1 MKRIHDFSS
10 FSKIYEAEEAKEKPY
25 LGLLKQILSYI
36 NTSYMSQLKLTGDPY
51 DAKIIG
57 DLDSV
62 AKAPGVDSYKKIL
75 ANVKS
80 AVDKDS
86 AEAKVAGESWTA
98 AGEKFIAAL
107 GKIIEKLPNNKEEI
121 EKSITDFINI
131 QKQNL
136 QSSSKEN
143 DLKKE
148 VEQALSKKNESFEYI
163 NEGIFTGKKGRI
175 KDISKEITV
184 VMSIL
189 KDMSA
194 IPGMEG
200 EAKKYQDEVTKLSA
214 EVGKM
219 VDMKGKDIDG
229 DRLKEIGAR
238 ISEIPTLL
246 TKKSEGLA
254 KEDET
259 NKEAAALFVDALK
272 SLESATE
279 NDKKFVEKAKVE
291 KEAEDNWN
299 KSAKDAIG
307 FKGTIKMEDVKGKK
321 NKTVKSFQQEVIK
334 KFKDIIKGSED
345 FKKFTD
351 GKFAGDGYFG
361 DNTAKIIKGLK
372 AGFGMDDKTSDI
384 TDEFLNKV
392 FSYSGATQQS
402 KNIAPEAEGL
412 ANARIGESFS
422 FGRFKSFT
430 DFEQINEAKV
440 KFDVNKFLEATG
452 GKKAE
457 EKKKDLPTPSELLD
471 ELKKNVEEVYTDNKE
486 GIDYIL
492 GKDFEP
498 SEEGKKMFRT
508 IFRTSWDN
516 FSKYNETQKKNT
528 VAMGLKSTI
537 MPTTGVKKGIDKDL
551 LDIYLKKE
559 DEKK

>member
-1 MKRIHDFSS
+1 MKRIYDFSS
-10 FSKIYEAEEAKEKPY
+10 FSKIYEAEENKEKPY

-36 NTSYMSQLKLTGDPY
+36 NTSYMSQLKLTEDPY
-51 DAKIIG
+51 DAKIIT

-121 EKSITDFINI
+121 EKSITDFINV

-148 VEQALSKKNESFEYI
+148 VEQALSKKNESFEYL
-163 NEGIFTGKKGRI
+163 NEGVFSGKKGKI

-194 IPGMEG
+194 IPGMQ
-200 EAKKYQDEVTKLSA
+200 ADVKKYQDEVNQLSA

-219 VDMKGKDIDG
+219 VDMKRKDIDG
-229 DRLKEIGAR
+229 DRLEEIAAK

-246 TKKSEGLA
+246 SKKSEDLA

-259 NKEAAALFVDALK
+259 NKEAASLFVDALK
-272 SLESATE
+272 SLEAATE
-279 NDKKFVEKAKVE
+279 NDKKFVEKAKEE
-291 KEAEDNWN
+291 KETEDNWN

-307 FKGTIKMEDVKGKK
+307 FKGTVKQDDVKGKK
-321 NKTVKSFQQEVIK
+321 NQVVKSFQEEVIR

-345 FKKFTD
+345 FKKFAE

-372 AGFGMDDKTSDI
+372 AGFGIDDKTSDI

-392 FSYSGATQQS
+392 FSYAGSTKQ
-402 KNIAPEAEGL
+402 N
-412 ANARIGESFS
+412 ESLS

-452 GKKAE
+452 EKKEE
-457 EKKKDLPTPSELLD
+457 EKKKDLPTPGELLD
-471 ELKKNVEEVYTDNKE
+471 ELKKNVEEVYSDNKE
-486 GIDYIL
+486 GVDYLL

-498 SEEGKKMFRT
+498 SEEGKKLFRT
-508 IFRTSWDN
+508 IFRTTWDN
-516 FSKYNETQKKNT
+516 FSKYNDIQKKNT

-559 DEKK
+559 GEKK

>member
-1 MKRIHDFSS
+1 MKRIYDFSS
-10 FSKIYEAEEAKEKPY
+10 FAKLYEAEEKKEKTY

-36 NTSYMSQLKLTGDPY
+36 NTAYMSQLKLTGDPY

-80 AVDKDS
+80 AVDS
-86 AEAKVAGESWTA
+86 ESPEAKSAGEAWSA
-98 AGEKFIAAL
+98 AGDKFVAAL
-107 GKIIEKLPNNKEEI
+107 GKIIEKLPDNKEEI
-121 EKSITDFINI
+121 GKSITDFVNL

-136 QSSSKEN
+136 QKSSQEN

-148 VEQALSKKNESFEYI
+148 VESAQKKNEGYSYFSDEVI
-163 NEGIFTGKKGRI
+163 NEGIFSGKKGKI
-175 KDISKEITV
+175 KDIAKEITV
-184 VMSIL
+184 VNSIL

-194 IPGMEG
+194 IQGMEN
-200 EAKKYQDEVTKLSA
+200 EVKKYQDEVTKISA

-219 VDMKGKDIDG
+219 VDMKRKDIDG
-229 DRLKEIGAR
+229 DRLEELVAR

-246 TKKSEGLA
+246 TKKSEELA
-254 KEDET
+254 KEDAT

-279 NDKKFVEKAKVE
+279 KDKAFVEKAKEE
-291 KEAEDNWN
+291 KEKEDSWN

-321 NKTVKSFQQEVIK
+321 DKTVKAFQEEVIRS
-334 KFKDIIKGSED
+334 FKDVIKGSED

-372 AGFGMDDKTSDI
+372 AGFGMKDNSSDI
-384 TDEFLNKV
+384 TDEFLNNV
-392 FSYSGATQQS
+392 FSFKPAEK
-402 KNIAPEAEGL
+402 KNESVSYG
-412 ANARIGESFS
+412 RFQSFS
-422 FGRFKSFT
+422 SF
-430 DFEQINEAKV
+430 ESINEAKV

-452 GKKAE
+452 EKKAE
-457 EKKKDLPTPSELLD
+457 EKKDLPTPGELLD
-471 ELKKNVEEVYTDNKE
+471 KLKKTVEDVYNDNKE
-486 GIDYIL
+486 GVDYIL

-498 SEEGKKMFRT
+498 SEEGKKLFRT

-516 FSKYNETQKKNT
+516 FSKYNDVQKKNT

-537 MPTTGVKKGIDKDL
+537 MPTTGVEKGIDKDL
-551 LDIYLKKE
+551 IDIYLKKE
-559 DEKK
+559 GEKK

>member
-1 MKRIHDFSS
+1 MKRIYDFSS
-10 FSKIYEAEEAKEKPY
+10 FSKIYEAEENKEKPY

-36 NTSYMSQLKLTGDPY
+36 NTSYMSQLKLTEDPY
-51 DAKIIG
+51 DAKIIA

-75 ANVKS
+75 ANVKA

-107 GKIIEKLPNNKEEI
+107 GKIIEKLPDNKEEI
-121 EKSITDFINI
+121 EKSITDFINT

-136 QSSSKEN
+136 QTSSKEN

-148 VEQALSKKNESFEYI
+148 VDQALSKKNESFEYL
-163 NEGIFTGKKGRI
+163 NEGVFSGKKGKI

-194 IPGMEG
+194 IPGMQ
-200 EAKKYQDEVTKLSA
+200 ADVKKYQDEVNQLSA

-219 VDMKGKDIDG
+219 VDMKRKDIDG
-229 DRLKEIGAR
+229 DRLEEIAAK

-246 TKKSEGLA
+246 SKKSESLA

-272 SLESATE
+272 SLEAATE
-279 NDKKFVEKAKVE
+279 NDKKFVEKAKEE
-291 KEAEDNWN
+291 KETEDNWN

-307 FKGTIKMEDVKGKK
+307 FKGTVKQDDVKGKK
-321 NKTVKSFQQEVIK
+321 NQVVKSFQEEVIR

-345 FKKFTD
+345 FKKFAE

-361 DNTAKIIKGLK
+361 DNTAKVIKGLK

-392 FSYSGATQQS
+392 FSYSGTS
-402 KNIAPEAEGL
+402 KQN
-412 ANARIGESFS
+412 ESVS

-430 DFEQINEAKV
+430 DFEEINEAKV

-452 GKKAE
+452 GKKEE
-457 EKKKDLPTPSELLD
+457 EKKKDLPTPGELLD
-471 ELKKNVEEVYTDNKE
+471 ELKKTVEEVYNDNKD
-486 GIDYIL
+486 GVDYIL
-492 GKDFEP
+492 SKDFEP
-498 SEEGKKMFRT
+498 SEEGKKLFRT
-508 IFRTSWDN
+508 IFRTTWDN
-516 FSKYNETQKKNT
+516 FSKYNEIQKKNT

-537 MPTTGVKKGIDKDL
+537 MPTTGVNKGIDKDL

-559 DEKK
+559 GGKK

>member
-1 MKRIHDFSS
+1 MKRIYDFSS
-10 FSKIYEAEEAKEKPY
+10 FSKIYEAEETKGKPY

-36 NTSYMSQLKLTGDPY
+36 NTSYMSQLKLTEDPY
-51 DAKIIG
+51 DAKIIT

-75 ANVKS
+75 ANVKA

-107 GKIIEKLPNNKEEI
+107 GKIIEKLPDNKEEI
-121 EKSITDFINI
+121 EKSITDFINV

-136 QSSSKEN
+136 KSSAEEN
-143 DLKKE
+143 NLKKE
-148 VEQALSKKNESFEYI
+148 VDQALNKKNESLEFI
-163 NEGIFTGKKGRI
+163 TEGIFSGKKGKI
-175 KDISKEITV
+175 KNISKEITV

-189 KDMSA
+189 RDMSA
-194 IPGMEG
+194 ISGME
-200 EAKKYQDEVTKLSA
+200 ADVKKYQDEVKQLSA
-214 EVGKM
+214 EVSKM
-219 VDMKGKDIDG
+219 VDMKREDIDG
-229 DRLKEIGAR
+229 DRLEEIAAK

-246 TKKSEGLA
+246 SKKSENLA

-259 NKEAAALFVDALK
+259 NKEAADLFVDALK

-307 FKGTIKMEDVKGKK
+307 FKGTVKQDDVKGKK
-321 NKTVKSFQQEVIK
+321 NQVVKSFQQEVIK

-345 FKKFTD
+345 FKKFAE
-351 GKFAGDGYFG
+351 GKFSGDGYFG

-392 FSYSGATQQS
+392 FSYSGAS
-402 KNIAPEAEGL
+402 KQN
-412 ANARIGESFS
+412 ESVS

-430 DFEQINEAKV
+430 DFEQINEAKI

-452 GKKAE
+452 EKKAE
-457 EKKKDLPTPSELLD
+457 EKKDLPTPGELLD
-471 ELKKNVEEVYTDNKE
+471 ELKKTVEEVYNDNKE
-486 GIDYIL
+486 GVDYIL

-498 SEEGKKMFRT
+498 SEEGKKLFRT

-516 FSKYNETQKKNT
+516 FSKYNEIQKKNT

-559 DEKK
+559 EEKK

>member
-1 MKRIHDFSS
+1 
-10 FSKIYEAEEAKEKPY
+10 
-25 LGLLKQILSYI
+25 
-36 NTSYMSQLKLTGDPY
+36 LKLTGDPY

-86 AEAKVAGESWTA
+86 SEAKSAGEAWSS
-98 AGEKFIAAL
+98 AGEKFVSAL
-107 GKIIEKLPNNKEEI
+107 AKIIEKLPDNKEEI
-121 EKSITDFINI
+121 EKSITDFVNV

-136 QSSSKEN
+136 QKSSQEN

-148 VEQALSKKNESFEYI
+148 VESAQKKNESFSPISEYAI
-163 NEGIFTGKKGRI
+163 NEGIFSGKKGKI
-175 KDISKEITV
+175 KDIAKEITV
-184 VMSIL
+184 VNSIL

-194 IPGMEG
+194 ISGMADEV
-200 EAKKYQDEVTKLSA
+200 KKYQDEVTKISA

-219 VDMKGKDIDG
+219 VDMKRNEIDG
-229 DRLKEIGAR
+229 DRLEELAAR

-246 TKKSEGLA
+246 TKKSEELA

-272 SLESATE
+272 SLEDATE
-279 NDKKFVEKAKVE
+279 KDKSFVEKAKAE
-291 KEAEDNWN
+291 KETEDNWN

-307 FKGTIKMEDVKGKK
+307 FKGTIKMDSVKGKK
-321 NKTVKSFQQEVIK
+321 DKTVKAFQEEVIRS
-334 KFKDIIKGSED
+334 FKDVIKGSED

-392 FSYSGATQQS
+392 YSYAAAQKQ
-402 KNIAPEAEGL
+402 N
-412 ANARIGESFS
+412 ESQS
-422 FGRFKSFT
+422 FGRIQTFSSFET
-430 DFEQINEAKV
+430 LNEAKL
-440 KFDVNKFLEATG
+440 KFDVNKFLTAVGEK
-452 GKKAE
+452 GKE
-457 EKKKDLPTPSELLD
+457 SDKKEGKDLPTPGDLL
-471 ELKKNVEEVYTDNKE
+471 KSMTKTVEDVYSSNKD

-492 GKDFEP
+492 GKDFQP
-498 SEEGKKMFRT
+498 TEEGRKNFFN
-508 IFRTSWDN
+508 IFRIGWDN
-516 FSKYNETQKKNT
+516 FSKLNDNQKKNT
-528 VAMGLKSTI
+528 IAMGFKSTLA
-537 MPTTGVKKGIDKDL
+537 PATGVEKNIGKDL
-551 LDIYLKKE
+551 VDVYLKA
-559 DEKK
+559 EKKA

>member
-1 MKRIHDFSS
+1 MKRIYDFSS
-10 FSKIYEAEEAKEKPY
+10 FAKLYEAEEKKEKPY

-36 NTSYMSQLKLTGDPY
+36 NTAYMSQLKLTGDPY

-80 AVDKDS
+80 AVDS
-86 AEAKVAGESWTA
+86 ESPEAKSAGEAWSA
-98 AGEKFIAAL
+98 AGDKFVAAL
-107 GKIIEKLPNNKEEI
+107 GKIIEKLPDNKEEI
-121 EKSITDFINI
+121 GKSITDFVNL

-136 QSSSKEN
+136 QKSSQEN

-148 VEQALSKKNESFEYI
+148 VESAQKKNEGYSYFSDEVI
-163 NEGIFTGKKGRI
+163 NEGIFSGKKGKI
-175 KDISKEITV
+175 KDIAKEITV
-184 VMSIL
+184 VNSIL

-194 IPGMEG
+194 IQGMEN
-200 EAKKYQDEVTKLSA
+200 EVKKYQDEVTKISA

-219 VDMKGKDIDG
+219 VDMKRKDIDG
-229 DRLKEIGAR
+229 DRLEELVAR

-246 TKKSEGLA
+246 TKKSEELA
-254 KEDET
+254 KEDAT

-279 NDKKFVEKAKVE
+279 KDKAFVEKAKEE
-291 KEAEDNWN
+291 KEKEDNWN

-321 NKTVKSFQQEVIK
+321 DKTVKAFQEEVIRS
-334 KFKDIIKGSED
+334 FKDVIKGSED

-372 AGFGMDDKTSDI
+372 AGFGMKDNSSDI
-384 TDEFLNKV
+384 TDEFLNNV
-392 FSYSGATQQS
+392 FSFKPAEK
-402 KNIAPEAEGL
+402 KNESVSYG
-412 ANARIGESFS
+412 RFQSFS
-422 FGRFKSFT
+422 SF
-430 DFEQINEAKV
+430 ESINEAKV

-452 GKKAE
+452 EKKAE
-457 EKKKDLPTPSELLD
+457 EKKDLPTPGELLD
-471 ELKKNVEEVYTDNKE
+471 KLKKTVEDVYNDNKE
-486 GIDYIL
+486 GVDYIL

-498 SEEGKKMFRT
+498 SEEGKKLFRT

-516 FSKYNETQKKNT
+516 FSKYNDVQKKNT

-537 MPTTGVKKGIDKDL
+537 MPTTGVEKGIDKDL
-551 LDIYLKKE
+551 IDIYLKKE
-559 DEKK
+559 GEKK

>member
-1 MKRIHDFSS
+1 MKRIYDFSS
-10 FSKIYEAEEAKEKPY
+10 FSKIYEAEENKEKPY

-36 NTSYMSQLKLTGDPY
+36 NTSYMSQLKLTEDPY
-51 DAKIIG
+51 DAKIIT

-121 EKSITDFINI
+121 EKSITDFINV

-219 VDMKGKDIDG
+219 VDMKGKEIDG

-272 SLESATE
+272 SLEAATE

-321 NKTVKSFQQEVIK
+321 DKTVKSFQQEVIK

-430 DFEQINEAKV
+430 DFEQINEAKI

-452 GKKAE
+452 EKKAE
-457 EKKKDLPTPSELLD
+457 EKKKDLPTPSELRD
-471 ELKKNVEEVYTDNKE
+471 ELKKGIEEVYTDNKE

-516 FSKYNETQKKNT
+516 FSKYNEIQKKNT

-559 DEKK
+559 EEKK

>member
-1 MKRIHDFSS
+1 MKRIYDFSS
-10 FSKIYEAEEAKEKPY
+10 FAKLYEAEEKKEKPY

-36 NTSYMSQLKLTGDPY
+36 NTAYMSQLKLTGDPY

-80 AVDKDS
+80 AVDS
-86 AEAKVAGESWTA
+86 ESPEAKSAGEAWSA
-98 AGEKFIAAL
+98 AGDKFVAAL
-107 GKIIEKLPNNKEEI
+107 GKIIEKLPDNKEEI
-121 EKSITDFINI
+121 GKSITDFVNL

-136 QSSSKEN
+136 QKSSQEN

-148 VEQALSKKNESFEYI
+148 VESAQKKNEGYSYFSDEVI
-163 NEGIFTGKKGRI
+163 NEGIFSGKKGKI
-175 KDISKEITV
+175 KDIAKEITV
-184 VMSIL
+184 VNSIL

-194 IPGMEG
+194 IQGMEN
-200 EAKKYQDEVTKLSA
+200 EVKKYQDEVTKISA

-219 VDMKGKDIDG
+219 VDMKRKDIDG
-229 DRLKEIGAR
+229 DRLEELVAR

-246 TKKSEGLA
+246 TKKSEELA
-254 KEDET
+254 KEDAT

-279 NDKKFVEKAKVE
+279 KDKAFVEKAKEE
-291 KEAEDNWN
+291 KEKEDNWN

-321 NKTVKSFQQEVIK
+321 NQTVKSFQEEVIRS
-334 KFKDIIKGSED
+334 FKDVIKGSED

-372 AGFGMDDKTSDI
+372 AGFGMKDTSSDI
-384 TDEFLNKV
+384 TDEFLNNV
-392 FSYSGATQQS
+392 FSFKPAEK
-402 KNIAPEAEGL
+402 KN
-412 ANARIGESFS
+412 ESLS
-422 FGRFKSFT
+422 YGRFQTFSSF
-430 DFEQINEAKV
+430 ESLNEAKV

-452 GKKAE
+452 EKKAE
-457 EKKKDLPTPSELLD
+457 EKKDLPTPGELLD
-471 ELKKNVEEVYTDNKE
+471 KLKKTVEDVYNDNKE
-486 GIDYIL
+486 GVDYIL

-498 SEEGKKMFRT
+498 SEEGKKLFRT

-516 FSKYNETQKKNT
+516 FSKYNDVQKKNT

-537 MPTTGVKKGIDKDL
+537 MPTTGVEKGIGKDL
-551 LDIYLKKE
+551 IDIYLKKE
-559 DEKK
+559 GEKK

>member
-1 MKRIHDFSS
+1 MKRIYDFSS
-10 FSKIYEAEEAKEKPY
+10 FSKIYEAEGDKEKPY

-51 DAKIIG
+51 DAKIIA

-75 ANVKS
+75 ANVKA

-86 AEAKVAGESWTA
+86 AEAKVAGDSWSA

-121 EKSITDFINI
+121 EKSITDFINT

-143 DLKKE
+143 ELKKE
-148 VEQALSKKNESFEYI
+148 VDQAMSKKNESLDYLT
-163 NEGIFTGKKGRI
+163 EGIFSGKKGKI

-189 KDMSA
+189 KDMAGIS
-194 IPGMEG
+194 GMEG
-200 EAKKYQDEVTKLSA
+200 EVKKYQDEVNQLSA

-219 VDMKGKDIDG
+219 VDMKRKDIDG
-229 DRLKEIGAR
+229 DRLEEIATR

-246 TKKSEGLA
+246 TKKSEDLA

-272 SLESATE
+272 SLEAATE
-279 NDKKFVEKAKVE
+279 NDKKFVEKAKAE
-291 KEAEDNWN
+291 KEEEDAWN

-307 FKGTIKMEDVKGKK
+307 FKGTIKKDDIKGKK
-321 NKTVKSFQQEVIK
+321 NETVKAFQQEVIK

-345 FKKFTD
+345 FKKFAE

-361 DNTAKIIKGLK
+361 DNTEKIIKGLK

-392 FSYSGATQQS
+392 FSYGGATKQ
-402 KNIAPEAEGL
+402 N
-412 ANARIGESFS
+412 ESVS
-422 FGRFKSFT
+422 FGRFKSFS
-430 DFEQINEAKV
+430 DFEVVNEAKV
-440 KFDVNKFLEATG
+440 KFDVNKFMEATG
-452 GKKAE
+452 GKV
-457 EKKKDLPTPSELLD
+457 EKKEEKDLPTPGELMD
-471 ELKKNVEEVYTDNKE
+471 NLKKTVDEVYSNNKD
-486 GIDYIL
+486 GVDYLL

-498 SEEGKKMFRT
+498 NEEGKKMFRN
-508 IFRTSWDN
+508 IFRTTWDN
-516 FSKYNETQKKNT
+516 FQKYTDQQKKNT
-528 VAMGLKSTI
+528 VAMGIKTAVI
-537 MPTTGVKKGIDKDL
+537 PVTGKDKGIDKEL
-551 LDIYLKKE
+551 LDIYLKPE
-559 DEKK
+559 EKK

>member
-1 MKRIHDFSS
+1 MKRIYDFSS
-10 FSKIYEAEEAKEKPY
+10 FSKIYEAEEDKGKPY

-36 NTSYMSQLKLTGDPY
+36 NTSYMSQLKLTEDPY
-51 DAKIIG
+51 DAKIIA

-75 ANVKS
+75 ANVKA

-107 GKIIEKLPNNKEEI
+107 GKIIEKLPDNKEEI
-121 EKSITDFINI
+121 EKSITDFINV

-148 VEQALSKKNESFEYI
+148 VDQALSKKNESLEFI
-163 NEGIFTGKKGRI
+163 AEGIFSGKKGKI

-194 IPGMEG
+194 IPGME
-200 EAKKYQDEVTKLSA
+200 ADVKKYQDEVNQLSA

-219 VDMKGKDIDG
+219 VDMKRKDIDG
-229 DRLKEIGAR
+229 DRLEEIAAK

-246 TKKSEGLA
+246 SKKSENLA

-259 NKEAAALFVDALK
+259 NKEAASLFVDALK
-272 SLESATE
+272 SLEAATE
-279 NDKKFVEKAKVE
+279 NDKKFVEKAKEE
-291 KEAEDNWN
+291 KETEDNWN

-307 FKGTIKMEDVKGKK
+307 FKGTVKQNDVKGKK
-321 NKTVKSFQQEVIK
+321 NQVVKSFQEEVIR

-345 FKKFTD
+345 FKKFAE
-351 GKFAGDGYFG
+351 GKFSGDGYFG

-392 FSYSGATQQS
+392 FSYSGATKQ
-402 KNIAPEAEGL
+402 N
-412 ANARIGESFS
+412 ESFS

-452 GKKAE
+452 EKKAE
-457 EKKKDLPTPSELLD
+457 EKKDLPTPSELQD
-471 ELKKNVEEVYTDNKE
+471 ELKKHIEEVYTDNKE
-486 GIDYIL
+486 GVDYLL

-498 SEEGKKMFRT
+498 SEEGKKLFRT

-516 FSKYNETQKKNT
+516 FSKYNEIQKKNT

-559 DEKK
+559 GEKK

>member
-1 MKRIHDFSS
+1 MKRIYDFSS
-10 FSKIYEAEEAKEKPY
+10 FSKIYEAEENKEKPY

-36 NTSYMSQLKLTGDPY
+36 NTSYMSQLKLTEDPY
-51 DAKIIG
+51 DAKIIA

-75 ANVKS
+75 ANVKA

-107 GKIIEKLPNNKEEI
+107 GKIIEKLPDNKEEI
-121 EKSITDFINI
+121 EKSITDFINT

-136 QSSSKEN
+136 QTSSKEN

-148 VEQALSKKNESFEYI
+148 VDQALSKKNESFEYL
-163 NEGIFTGKKGRI
+163 NEGVFSGKKGKI

-194 IPGMEG
+194 IPGMQ
-200 EAKKYQDEVTKLSA
+200 ADVKKYQDEVNQLSA

-219 VDMKGKDIDG
+219 VDMKRKDIDG
-229 DRLKEIGAR
+229 DRLEEIAAK

-246 TKKSEGLA
+246 SKKSESLA

-272 SLESATE
+272 SLEAATE
-279 NDKKFVEKAKVE
+279 NDKKFVEKAKEE
-291 KEAEDNWN
+291 KETEDNWN

-307 FKGTIKMEDVKGKK
+307 FKGTVKQDDVKGKK
-321 NKTVKSFQQEVIK
+321 SQVVKSFQEEVIR

-345 FKKFTD
+345 FKKFAE

-361 DNTAKIIKGLK
+361 DNTAKVIKGLK

-392 FSYSGATQQS
+392 FSYSGTTKQ
-402 KNIAPEAEGL
+402 N
-412 ANARIGESFS
+412 ESVS

-430 DFEQINEAKV
+430 DFEQINEAKI

-452 GKKAE
+452 EKKAE
-457 EKKKDLPTPSELLD
+457 EKKDLPTPGELQD
-471 ELKKNVEEVYTDNKE
+471 ELRKTVEEVYNDNKE
-486 GIDYIL
+486 GVDYIL

-498 SEEGKKMFRT
+498 SEGGKKLFRT

-516 FSKYNETQKKNT
+516 FSKYTEIQKKNT

-559 DEKK
+559 EEKK

>member
-1 MKRIHDFSS
+1 MKRIYDFSS
-10 FSKIYEAEEAKEKPY
+10 FSKIYEAEEAKGKPY

-80 AVDKDS
+80 AVDGES
-86 AEAKVAGESWTA
+86 PEAKSAGEAWST
-98 AGEKFIAAL
+98 AGEKFVSAL
-107 GKIIEKLPNNKEEI
+107 AKIIEKLPNNKEEI
-121 EKSITDFINI
+121 GKSITDFVNL

-136 QSSSKEN
+136 QKSSQEN

-148 VEQALSKKNESFEYI
+148 VDSAQKKNESFSPFSENEI
-163 NEGIFTGKKGRI
+163 NEGIFSGKKGKI
-175 KDISKEITV
+175 KDIAKEITV
-184 VMSIL
+184 VNSIL
-189 KDMSA
+189 RDMSA
-194 IPGMEG
+194 ITGMTDEV
-200 EAKKYQDEVTKLSA
+200 KKYQDEVTKISA

-219 VDMKGKDIDG
+219 VDMKRKEIDG
-229 DRLKEIGAR
+229 DRLEELAAR

-246 TKKSEGLA
+246 TKKSGELA

-272 SLESATE
+272 SLEDATGK
-279 NDKKFVEKAKVE
+279 DKTFVEKAKAE
-291 KEAEDNWN
+291 KETEDNWN
-299 KSAKDAIG
+299 KSAKAAIG
-307 FKGTIKMEDVKGKK
+307 FKGTVKAKDVKGKK
-321 NKTVKSFQQEVIK
+321 DKTVKAFQEEVIRS
-334 KFKDIIKGSED
+334 FKDVIKGSED

-361 DNTAKIIKGLK
+361 DNTEKIIIGLK

-384 TDEFLNKV
+384 TDEFLNNV
-392 FSYSGATQQS
+392 FSFKPAEK
-402 KNIAPEAEGL
+402 KNESLSYG
-412 ANARIGESFS
+412 RFQSFS
-422 FGRFKSFT
+422 SF
-430 DFEQINEAKV
+430 ESLNEAKV

-457 EKKKDLPTPSELLD
+457 EKKDLPTPGELLD

-486 GIDYIL
+486 GVDYIL

-498 SEEGKKMFRT
+498 SEEGKKLFRT

-516 FSKYNETQKKNT
+516 FLKYTDTQKKNT

-559 DEKK
+559 GDKK

>member
-1 MKRIHDFSS
+1 MKRIYDFSS
-10 FSKIYEAEEAKEKPY
+10 FSKIYEAEGDKEKPY

-36 NTSYMSQLKLTGDPY
+36 NTAYMSQLKLTEDPY
-51 DAKIIG
+51 DAKIIA

-75 ANVKS
+75 ANVKA

-86 AEAKVAGESWTA
+86 AEAKVAGDSWSA

-107 GKIIEKLPNNKEEI
+107 GKIIEKLPDNKEEI
-121 EKSITDFINI
+121 EKSITDFINT

-136 QSSSKEN
+136 QASSKEN

-148 VEQALSKKNESFEYI
+148 VDAAAKAISDASDQAPSKKNEGTEYL
-163 NEGIFTGKKGRI
+163 NEGIFSGKKGKI

-189 KDMSA
+189 KDMA
-194 IPGMEG
+194 GIAGMEG
-200 EAKKYQDEVTKLSA
+200 DAKKYQEEVNQLSS

-219 VDMKGKDIDG
+219 VDMKRKDIDG
-229 DRLKEIGAR
+229 DRLEEIAAR

-246 TKKSEGLA
+246 SRKSESLA

-272 SLESATE
+272 SLEAATE
-279 NDKKFVEKAKVE
+279 NDKKFVEKAKAE
-291 KEAEDNWN
+291 KEEEDAWN

-307 FKGTIKMEDVKGKK
+307 FKGTVKQDDVKGKK
-321 NKTVKSFQQEVIK
+321 NETVKAFQQEVIK

-345 FKKFTD
+345 FKKFAE

-392 FSYSGATQQS
+392 FSYGGATKQ
-402 KNIAPEAEGL
+402 N
-412 ANARIGESFS
+412 ESLS

-430 DFEQINEAKV
+430 DFEAVNEAKV

-452 GKKAE
+452 EKKAE
-457 EKKKDLPTPSELLD
+457 EKKSLPTPGELYDSMKKTSED
-471 ELKKNVEEVYTDNKE
+471 VYNNNKD
-486 GIDYIL
+486 GIDYIM

-498 SEEGKKMFRT
+498 NEKGKDNFRM
-508 IFRTSWDN
+508 IFRTTWDN
-516 FSKYNETQKKNT
+516 FQKYTDQQKKNT
-528 VAMGLKSTI
+528 IAMGLNYALIPQIGKD
-537 MPTTGVKKGIDKDL
+537 KGIDKEII
-551 LDIYLKKE
+551 DIYLKPE
-559 DEKK
+559 EKK

>member
-1 MKRIHDFSS
+1 MKRIYDFSS
-10 FSKIYEAEEAKEKPY
+10 FSKIYEAEEAKGKPY

-36 NTSYMSQLKLTGDPY
+36 NTSYMSQLKLTEDPY
-51 DAKIIG
+51 DAKIIT

-75 ANVKS
+75 ANVKA

-107 GKIIEKLPNNKEEI
+107 VKIIEKLPDNKEEI
-121 EKSITDFINI
+121 EKSITDFINV

-136 QSSSKEN
+136 KSSAEEN
-143 DLKKE
+143 NLKKE
-148 VEQALSKKNESFEYI
+148 VDQALNKKNESLEFI
-163 NEGIFTGKKGRI
+163 TEGIFSGKKGKI
-175 KDISKEITV
+175 KNISKEITV

-189 KDMSA
+189 RDMSA
-194 IPGMEG
+194 ISGME
-200 EAKKYQDEVTKLSA
+200 ADVKKYQDEVKQLSA
-214 EVGKM
+214 EVSKM
-219 VDMKGKDIDG
+219 VDMKREDIDG
-229 DRLKEIGAR
+229 DRLEEIAAK

-246 TKKSEGLA
+246 SKKSENLA

-259 NKEAAALFVDALK
+259 NKEAADLFVDALK

-307 FKGTIKMEDVKGKK
+307 FKGTVKQDDVKGKK
-321 NKTVKSFQQEVIK
+321 NQVVKSFQQEVIK

-345 FKKFTD
+345 FKKFAE
-351 GKFAGDGYFG
+351 GKFSGDGYFG

-392 FSYSGATQQS
+392 FSYSGAS
-402 KNIAPEAEGL
+402 KQN
-412 ANARIGESFS
+412 ESVS

-430 DFEQINEAKV
+430 DFEQINEAKI

-452 GKKAE
+452 EKKAE
-457 EKKKDLPTPSELLD
+457 EKKDLPTPGELLD
-471 ELKKNVEEVYTDNKE
+471 ELKKTVEEVYNDNKE
-486 GIDYIL
+486 GVDYIL

-498 SEEGKKMFRT
+498 SEEGKKLFRT

-516 FSKYNETQKKNT
+516 FSKYNEIQKKNT

-559 DEKK
+559 EEKK

>member
-200 EAKKYQDEVTKLSA
+200 ESKKYQDEVTKLSA

-219 VDMKGKDIDG
+219 VDMKGKEIDG

-272 SLESATE
+272 SLEAATE

-321 NKTVKSFQQEVIK
+321 DKTVKSFQQEVIK

-372 AGFGMDDKTSDI
+372 AGFGMTDKTSDI

-392 FSYSGATQQS
+392 FSYSGSTQQS
-402 KNIAPEAEGL
+402 KNIAPEAEAL
-412 ANARIGESFS
+412 ANASESFS

-430 DFEQINEAKV
+430 DFEQINEAKI

-452 GKKAE
+452 EKKAE

-471 ELKKNVEEVYTDNKE
+471 ELKKNIEEVYTDNKE

>member
-1 MKRIHDFSS
+1 MKRIYDFSS
-10 FSKIYEAEEAKEKPY
+10 FSKIYEAEENKEKPY

-36 NTSYMSQLKLTGDPY
+36 NTSYMSQLKLTEDPY
-51 DAKIIG
+51 DAKIIT

-121 EKSITDFINI
+121 EKSITDFINV

-219 VDMKGKDIDG
+219 VDMKGKEIDG

-272 SLESATE
+272 SLEAATE
-279 NDKKFVEKAKVE
+279 NDKKFVEKARVE

-321 NKTVKSFQQEVIK
+321 DKTVKSFQQEVIK
-334 KFKDIIKGSED
+334 KFKDVIKGSDD
-345 FKKFTD
+345 FSKFTD

-392 FSYSGATQQS
+392 FSYSGAS
-402 KNIAPEAEGL
+402 KQN
-412 ANARIGESFS
+412 ESVS

-430 DFEQINEAKV
+430 DFEQINEAKI

-452 GKKAE
+452 EKKAE
-457 EKKKDLPTPSELLD
+457 EKKDLPTPGELLD
-471 ELKKNVEEVYTDNKE
+471 ELKKTVEEVYNDNKE
-486 GIDYIL
+486 GVDYIL

-498 SEEGKKMFRT
+498 SEEGKKLFRT

-516 FSKYNETQKKNT
+516 FSKYNEIQKKNT

-559 DEKK
+559 EEKK